1 MKYIISQGLDIPGR
15 RARIEFVKNLL
26 DLLPPEKT
34 WSVEIKQHRKRRTT
48 DQNSKFHAMCQELG
62 QEVGYTCEE
71 LKRLVKKEIGACQ
84 IVDGPLGK
92 VLRFESSAD
101 WDRQRMAE
109 AIELLYRWG
118 IDADHVWRVE

>member
-1 MKYIISQGLDIPGR
+1 VKYIIPKGLDAPGR
-15 RARIEFVKNLL
+15 AIKIGFCQDVIA
-26 DLLPPEKT
+26 LLPPEKT
-34 WSVEIKQHRKRRTT
+34 WSVEIKQYRKRRTT
-48 DQNSKFHAMCQELG
+48 DQNAKFHAMCQELG

-84 IVDGPLGK
+84 IVDGQLGK
-92 VLRFESSAD
+92 VWRFESSAD